1 MTNGM
6 RTVTTTCNKADVI
19 GLAAAA
25 IMGAAVV
32 GAVMGLAWLGRRD
45 AVAEEK
51 TPAPAIQWHDARPGW
66 FTVSVPVGRKWV
78 AVAHYEDGART
89 SHVGEG
95 PATLRVA
102 GAAMVELF
110 GYEGRTVYRREN

>member
-6 RTVTTTCNKADVI
+6 RMVPEPGI
-19 GLAAAA
+19 G
-25 IMGAAVV
+25 GQ
-32 GAVMGLAWLGRRD
+32 VMGLVAAVLMGMAMVGAIIGLSECARRD

-66 FTVSVPVGRKWV
+66 FAVSVPVGRKWV

-110 GYEGRTVYRREN
+110 GYEGRTVYRREK